1 MKSLKF
7 SFQFLLWLS
16 IASLTSC
23 KKDSNSTTKINDSA
37 TVVNIVND
45 GTWRITYYFDTDH
58 EETSSFVGYNFSFG
72 SSNVLTATNGTN
84 TYSGSWNVTDSNS
97 ADDNLSELDFNIT
110 FISPA
115 QFAKLTDDWEIIE
128 KSSNLIRLRDI
139 SGGNGGIDY
148 LTFTKN

>member
-1 MKSLKF
+1 M
-7 SFQFLLWLS
+7 
-16 IASLTSC
+16 
-23 KKDSNSTTKINDSA
+23 
-37 TVVNIVND
+37 
-45 GTWRITYYFDTDH
+45 
-58 EETSSFVGYNFSFG
+58 YNFSFG